1 MPTVTS
7 THSRLTLLCCLP
19 ALCSFAH
26 LPNLYDLPT
35 QLREYGYIPP
45 PLPGGQC
52 YPDAAVMPL
61 PGTAGLSAQLAAQLA
76 ALQGILHQLQS
87 SAADGIDQLALQ
99 EQLAALQQQ
108 ADTFSAYV
116 AQQTSTV
123 DASLRAGLLQLQDS
137 LASATDAVSSFA
149 DTQLQQ
155 LDIPGKLAFV
165 LDVLKQQ
172 EQALVVELPKQFA
185 ELQQLA
191 ATSVGL
197 LQETASQAANGL
209 HLPELLASLDR
220 SMGAL
225 HDVLEVRVSLTASL
239 TARLTAGLTA

>member
-1 MPTVTS
+1 M
-7 THSRLTLLCCLP
+7 
-19 ALCSFAH
+19 
-26 LPNLYDLPT
+26 
-35 QLREYGYIPP
+35 
-45 PLPGGQC
+45 
-52 YPDAAVMPL
+52 
-61 PGTAGLSAQLAAQLA
+61 LAAQLA

-116 AQQTSTV
+116 AQQTSSV
-123 DASLRAGLLQLQDS
+123 DASLRVGLLELQDS
-137 LASATDAVSSFA
+137 LASATDAVSNFA
-149 DTQLQQ
+149 DVQLQQ
-155 LDIPGKLAFV
+155 LDIPGKLVFV
-165 LDVLKQQ
+165 LDVLKKQ

-197 LQETASQAANGL
+197 LQETANQAASGL
-209 HLPELLASLDR
+209 HLPELLASLDS

-225 HDVLEVRVSLTASL
+225 HDVLEVRVSTLRTHPAVDEMSTAVSVGCNGSL
-239 TARLTAGLTA
+239 